1 MQGSKGT
8 LDGFPTKNHTIA
20 VTRWSLDKRKH
31 CKAEG
36 KMMKSCRRT
45 IKMESCTESK
55 CHKCARQHGK
65 SPPQKRHTFGI
76 MHWILDRKFA
86 KQDDQKIGYI
96 VTHES
101 QNLQCSSHTMAK
113 NPTGS
118 KFLAWRYNKKWELG
132 FCWILLQKHSQGSL
146 RRLFALGWG
155 HVEHH
160 QPIQILSACLP
171 RQNFVSLKEGSVFW
185 VL

>member
-1 MQGSKGT
+1 
-8 LDGFPTKNHTIA
+8 
-20 VTRWSLDKRKH
+20 
-31 CKAEG
+31 
-36 KMMKSCRRT
+36 MMKSCRRT

-65 SPPQKRHTFGI
+65 SPPPPPKRHTFGI

-86 KQDDQKIGYI
+86 KQQGEKQDDQKIGFI

-113 NPTGS
+113 IPHWL
-118 KFLAWRYNKKWELG
+118 KIWAWRYNKKWELG
-132 FCWILLQKHSQGSL
+132 FCWMFLQKHNQGSL

-171 RQNFVSLKEGSVFW
+171 RQNFVGLKEGSVFW